1 MKKSFSPRS
10 LALSIIA
17 ISLLA
22 IIIIIT
28 TTSSKA
34 SSPLGTRLSGKILLQ
49 VEDSG
54 KAWYVSADNDNQRIY
69 LGSPEEAHCLMK
81 TLGLGIS
88 NNDLNRYLNTN
99 NNKFPARLSGKILLA
114 VEKNGEAYYINPD
127 NLKGYYLGRPIDALK
142 LMRELSLGI
151 TNTNLNTIPVLDNTE
166 MLKKCNI
173 TKTEEQKNTETNISL
188 VTQEVAPMT
197 NFSHIVSVSATI
209 TNPDNI
215 SIKERGLLYD
225 FTIFP
230 NTNLTPTLD
239 KYNQKLISETSS
251 PNNTYTINISNLI
264 PGSYPFIRSY
274 AITGDNQIIYGNTIN
289 ITGLGSNSLPSS
301 LISSPLPVYT
311 LTYTAGANGTLL
323 GSATQNISKNSNGT
337 AVEAV
342 PNTGYH
348 FVNWSD
354 DLTDNPRI
362 DTSITSNLSVT
373 ANFAINT
380 YTVTFEDHDGSFISS
395 SSVNY
400 GSGATAPA
408 PPTIVGYTFTGWNV
422 AFNNVTSDLTVTA
435 QYTINS
441 YTLTYT
447 AGTGGSLTG
456 LTTQSVNYDS
466 DGTDVT
472 AVPNTGYHFVNWS
485 DGSTANPRTDTNIT
499 SDLSVIANFAINI
512 YTVTFKDYDNSVI
525 SSSSVIYG
533 NSATAPADPTRTGY
547 TFNDWDVAFDNITS
561 DLTVTAQYTINSYTL
576 TYIAGAGGSL
586 TGSTTQSVNYNSDGT
601 EVTAVADSGYHFVKW
616 SDDLTDNPRTD
627 INISGNIT
635 VEAEFAELVCP
646 ESTITDAR
654 DGKIYE
660 TVAIGSQCW
669 FKENLAYLPM
679 VHNNSDYVA
688 SSTAGLPGYG
698 VYGYYGSDL
707 ATAKSQPNYSTYG
720 VLYNWYAVDQV
731 NICPT
736 GWHVPTDAEWT
747 ALTNHLGTNAGSKLA
762 GSYDLWNNGAL
773 RQSTDFGTSG
783 FNALPAGD
791 RNGNG
796 DFNSLGGDACFW
808 SSSEDNPG
816 NSWSR
821 YLGSGIAGVNRYDV
835 LQANGYSVRCLRT
848 E

>member
-10 LALSIIA
+10 LTLSIIA
-17 ISLLA
+17 ISLLT
-22 IIIIIT
+22 IIIILT

-49 VEDSG
+49 VEDHG

-69 LGSPEEAHCLMK
+69 LGSPAEAYCLMK

-99 NNKFPARLSGKILLA
+99 TNKFPARLSGKILLA

-127 NLKGYYLGRPIDALK
+127 NLKGYYLGRPIDAIK
-142 LMRELSLGI
+142 IMRELSLGI

-251 PNNTYTINISNLI
+251 PNNTYTINISNLT

-274 AITGDNQIIYGNTIN
+274 VITSDNQIIYGNTIN

-311 LTYTAGANGTLL
+311 LTYTAGANGTLS
-323 GSATQNISKNSNGT
+323 GSAVQNISKNGNGSAVT
-337 AVEAV
+337 AI

-354 DLTDNPRI
+354 GLTTNSRT

-380 YTVTFEDHDGSFISS
+380 YTVTFEDWNGTVIAS
-395 SSVNY
+395 SSVDY
-400 GSGATAPA
+400 GSDATAPA
-408 PPTIVGYTFTGWNV
+408 PPTRDGYTFTGWNV

-447 AGTGGSLTG
+447 AG
-456 LTTQSVNYDS
+456 
-466 DGTDVT
+466 
-472 AVPNTGYHFVNWS
+472 
-485 DGSTANPRTDTNIT
+485 
-499 SDLSVIANFAINI
+499 
-512 YTVTFKDYDNSVI
+512 
-525 SSSSVIYG
+525 
-533 NSATAPADPTRTGY
+533 
-547 TFNDWDVAFDNITS
+547 
-561 DLTVTAQYTINSYTL
+561 
-576 TYIAGAGGSL
+576 AGGSL
-586 TGSTTQSVNYNSDGT
+586 TGSTTQEITHGGDGE
-601 EVTAVADSGYHFVKW
+601 EVIATPNDGYEFVKW
-616 SDDLTDNPRTD
+616 SDGLTTNSRTD
-627 INISGNIT
+627 TNISGDIT
-635 VEAEFAELVCP
+635 VEAEFVATFACGTDTV
-646 ESTITDAR
+646 TDAR
-654 DGKIYE
+654 DDKIYE
-660 TVAIGSQCW
+660 TVAIGDQCW
-669 FKENLAYLPM
+669 FQENLAYLPT
-679 VHNNSDYVA
+679 VHSNA
-688 SSTAGLPGYG
+688 EFATQGSSLSPGYG
-698 VYGYYGSDL
+698 VYGYDESDVD
-707 ATAKSQPNYSTYG
+707 TAKSQANYLTYG
-720 VLYNWYAVDQV
+720 VLYNWYAVDQAS
-731 NICPT
+731 ICPT

-762 GSYDLWNNGAL
+762 GSYELWNDGAL
-773 RQSTDFGTSG
+773 RQSDNFGTSG
-783 FNALPAGD
+783 FNALPAGY
-791 RNGNG
+791 RVGIGGNFHDLEG
-796 DFNSLGGDACFW
+796 YAHFW
-808 SSSEDNPG
+808 SSSEDFPG
-816 NSWSR
+816 LSWYR
-821 YLGSGIAGVNRYDV
+821 LLGSGNAEVIRINGN
-835 LQANGYSVRCLRT
+835 QANGFSVRCLRT
-848 E
+848 K

>member
-1 MKKSFSPRS
+1 MKKPFSPRS
-10 LALSIIA
+10 LAFSIIA

-22 IIIIIT
+22 IIIIT

-49 VEDSG
+49 VEDHG

-69 LGSPEEAHCLMK
+69 LGSPAEAHCLMK

-173 TKTEEQKNTETNISL
+173 TKTEEQQENTETNISL

-197 NFSHIVSVSATI
+197 NFSHIVSISATI

-230 NTNLTPTLD
+230 NTNLIPTLD

-251 PNNTYTINISNLI
+251 NNNTYTINISNLI

-274 AITGDNQIIYGNTIN
+274 VITSDNQIVYGNIIN

-311 LTYTAGANGTLL
+311 LTYTAGANGTLS
-323 GSATQNISKNSNGT
+323 GSAVQNISKNGNGSAVT
-337 AVEAV
+337 AI

-348 FVNWSD
+348 FVDWSD
-354 DLTDNPRI
+354 GLTTNSRT
-362 DTSITSNLSVT
+362 DTSITSDLSVT

-395 SSVNY
+395 SSVNH
-400 GSGATAPA
+400 GSDATAPVD
-408 PPTIVGYTFTGWNV
+408 PTRVGHTFTGWDV
-422 AFNNVTSDLTVTA
+422 AFN
-435 QYTINS
+435 
-441 YTLTYT
+441 
-447 AGTGGSLTG
+447 
-456 LTTQSVNYDS
+456 
-466 DGTDVT
+466 
-472 AVPNTGYHFVNWS
+472 
-485 DGSTANPRTDTNIT
+485 
-499 SDLSVIANFAINI
+499 
-512 YTVTFKDYDNSVI
+512 
-525 SSSSVIYG
+525 
-533 NSATAPADPTRTGY
+533 
-547 TFNDWDVAFDNITS
+547 NITS

-576 TYIAGAGGSL
+576 TYIAGAGGNL

-601 EVTAVADSGYHFVKW
+601 EVKAIPNDGYEFVKW

-627 INISGNIT
+627 INISDNIT
-635 VEAEFAELVCP
+635 VEAEFVATFACGTDTV
-646 ESTITDAR
+646 TDAR

-669 FKENLAYLPM
+669 LKENLAYLPM
-679 VHNNSDYVA
+679 VHSNTEYVA
-688 SSTAGLPGYG
+688 SNTAKLPGYG
-698 VYGYYGSDL
+698 VYGYNGSNV
-707 ATAKSQPNYSTYG
+707 ATAKLESNYSTYG
-720 VLYNWYAVDQV
+720 VLYNWFAVNQSGT
-731 NICPT
+731 NAICPA
-736 GWHVPTDAEWT
+736 GWHVPTDDEWT
-747 ALTNHLGTNAGSKLA
+747 ELSDFLGGGAVAGELLKASSTWDGTNS
-762 GSYDLWNNGAL
+762 
-773 RQSTDFGTSG
+773 SG
-783 FNALPAGD
+783 FTALPAGY
-791 RNGNG
+791 RV
-796 DFNSLGGDACFW
+796 SIGGAFFDLEGYAYFW
-808 SSSEDNPG
+808 SSCEDDPG
-816 NSWSR
+816 NSWYR
-821 YLGSGIAGVNRYDV
+821 FLGSGDAGVTRINGN
-835 LQANGYSVRCLRT
+835 QANGYSVRCLRT